1 MNKSKIE
8 WCDFTWNPV
17 TGCLH
22 KCSYCYARKIA
33 NRFGG
38 ASETHSNE
46 AVWEECQW
54 ATEETEELHELDEPF
69 YNPDNGRTTPYPY
82 YFDPTFHRYRLDEP
96 QKKKKPSK
104 IFVCSMADLFG
115 VWVPDEWI
123 QEVFETCKKAPQ
135 HKYLFLTKNPKR
147 LCELANMDKL
157 PADNNFWYGS
167 TVTSKNSLRYPG
179 RFKDN
184 TFLSIEPLLEP
195 LDAGLGSFGNV
206 KWIIIGA
213 ETGNRK
219 DKIVPKREW
228 VENIVEA
235 ASITRIPIFMKNSLK
250 ELMGDN
256 FIQEWP
262 EGLK

>member
-1 MNKSKIE
+1 
-8 WCDFTWNPV
+8 
-17 TGCLH
+17 
-22 KCSYCYARKIA
+22 
-33 NRFGG
+33 
-38 ASETHSNE
+38 
-46 AVWEECQW
+46 
-54 ATEETEELHELDEPF
+54 
-69 YNPDNGRTTPYPY
+69 
-82 YFDPTFHRYRLDEP
+82 
-96 QKKKKPSK
+96 
-104 IFVCSMADLFG
+104 MADLFG
-115 VWVPDEWI
+115 DWVPDEWI

-195 LDAGLGSFGNV
+195 LDAGLGSFGNA

-228 VENIVEA
+228 IENIIEA
-235 ASITRIPIFMKNSLK
+235 ASITRIPSQ
-250 ELMGDN
+250 MG
-256 FIQEWP
+256 
-262 EGLK
+262 

>member
-8 WCDFTWNPV
+8 WCDSTWNPV

-22 KCSYCYARKIA
+22 KCPYCYAKKIA
-33 NRFGG
+33 KRFGEHKEG
-38 ASETHSNE
+38 
-46 AVWEECQW
+46 QGII
-54 ATEETEELHELDEPF
+54 ELHWKRE
-69 YNPDNGRTTPYPY
+69 NPYPY
-82 YFDPTFHRYRLDEP
+82 DFYPTFHKYRLDEP
-96 QKKKKPSK
+96 ARKTRPRK

-115 VWVPDEWI
+115 DWVPDEWI
-123 QEVFETCKKAPQ
+123 QEVFETCEKAPQ

-147 LCELANMDKL
+147 LCELANTDKL
-157 PADNNFWYGS
+157 PASNNFWYGS

>member
-8 WCDFTWNPV
+8 WCDYTWNPV

-33 NRFGG
+33 NRFSKNTGFAEFDRG
-38 ASETHSNE
+38 KPDIH
-46 AVWEECQW
+46 VVYEEEYCG
-54 ATEETEELHELDEPF
+54 D
-69 YNPDNGRTTPYPY
+69 PYPWK
-82 YFDPTFHRYRLDEP
+82 FEPTLHRYRLDEP
-96 QKKKKPSK
+96 IKKKKPSK